1 VGSEQIAVI
10 RPFTELDYD
19 ALLEIG
25 ARVHP
30 EAPPNREAV
39 LFRDGIRK
47 PEHRLVRLVYER
59 DGQVVA
65 WGQVG
70 HMWWA
75 FHPRRYALRLEVD
88 PAMRQQGIGSALHDQ
103 LLGELREW
111 DAELVR
117 SEARESEPLSVE
129 FANRRGYEQIM
140 RRLDLRLPVAHANLH
155 AYGDLERH
163 LQQEQGITISSVPE
177 VEAMRGAPLAREV
190 YELDVVGSEDE
201 PRPDDDTVMSFEDF
215 VQRELGD
222 PFALPD
228 AQFVAL
234 DGERLVGMSRLS
246 RFSPVPGVL
255 DQGFTTVLPGYRGRG
270 IAQALKV
277 RTVQYAQVHGYH
289 EIRTG
294 VMDSNAPMLQIN
306 HALGF
311 RDHPAV
317 LIMEHRL

>member
-1 VGSEQIAVI
+1 VI
-10 RPFTELDYD
+10 RTFEDRDYD

-25 ARVHP
+25 ARVDP
-30 EAPPNREAV
+30 EAPPKREAL
-39 LFRDGIRK
+39 LFRDRVRK
-47 PEHRLVRLVYER
+47 PEHKQVRLVYEHDNR
-59 DGQVVA
+59 VVA

-75 FHPRRYALRLEVD
+75 FHPRRYALRLEVH
-88 PAMRQQGIGSALHDQ
+88 PAMQRQGIGSALHDQ
-103 LLGELREW
+103 LLGHLPER

-117 SEARESEPLSVE
+117 SEARESEPRSVE
-129 FANRRGYEQIM
+129 FAKQRGYEQIM
-140 RRLDLRLPVAHANLH
+140 RRLDLRLRLADADLDRFH
-155 AYGDLERH
+155 DLERR
-163 LQQEQGITISSVPE
+163 LEQEQGITIKSVPE
-177 VEAMRGAPLAREV
+177 VEQLRGTPLDRDM
-190 YELDVVGSEDE
+190 YDLDVVGSEDE
-201 PRPDDDTVMSFEDF
+201 PRPDDDAAMSFEDF

-234 DGERLVGMSRLS
+234 DGERLIGMSRMS
-246 RFSPVPGVL
+246 RFSAVPGVL
-255 DQGFTTVLPGYRGRG
+255 DQGFTTVLPPYRGRR

-277 RTVQYAQVHGYH
+277 RTIQYALAHGYH

-294 VMDSNAPMLQIN
+294 VMDSNGPMLQIN

-317 LIMEHRL
+317 LIMEHRF